1 MTMMRY
7 RTMALSLAA
16 ALALGGC
23 TLDFENP
30 NEPTEEDVFS
40 TAEGIRTVAVG
51 LQAEYGNQIG
61 DPIYVTGLVTEEIG
75 AADATFASYQDVDA
89 GRPLDNTTDISGAP
103 WRGMYRV
110 VKLANDLLASLPTAT
125 MPAATRNEISAI
137 AKLHKAL
144 AFGNLIMMYERIPI
158 AVGPSDPAFADRPAV
173 LAEIQRLLQEA
184 RTDIQA
190 VPLPDTS
197 SIPAG
202 GFNVRNTI
210 DAMIARY
217 ALIQG
222 NYALAIEAAQ
232 RVNLNVLSELRYS
245 APADRNPLNNLW
257 YRSGNAYRMRP
268 EQSFRL
274 QAEPGDQRVPFWVRS
289 ASINGGEGQVLDEH
303 AKYSTDTTSIPYYL
317 PDEMRLIQAEAYART
332 GRIAE
337 ARTLVN
343 AVRTQCTPSAPGEP
357 VACLPALPAEALDTS
372 AELLAEILKQR
383 RYELYLQNLRW
394 EDLRRFGAPL
404 KYQWNV
410 YPLSECDLNPNAPC
424 PRDG

>member
-1 MTMMRY
+1 
-7 RTMALSLAA
+7 MALSLAA

-51 LQAEYGNQIG
+51 LQAEYGNQISE
-61 DPIYVTGLVTEEIG
+61 PIYVTGLVTEEIG
-75 AADATFASYQDVDA
+75 AADGTFASYQDVDA
-89 GRPLDNTTDISGAP
+89 GRPLDNNTDVAGAP

-110 VKLANDLLASLPTAT
+110 VKLSNDLLAALPGAT
-125 MPAATRNEISAI
+125 MPAATKNEISAV

-144 AFGNLIMMYERIPI
+144 AFGNLIMMYERIPLE
-158 AVGPSDPAFADRPAV
+158 VGPSDPPFAERPAV
-173 LAEIQRLLQEA
+173 LAEILRLLQEA
-184 RTDIQA
+184 RTEINA

-197 SIPAG
+197 TIPAA
-202 GFNVRNTI
+202 GFNVRNTV

-217 ALIQG
+217 SLVQG
-222 NYALAIEAAQ
+222 NYAGAIEAAQ

-268 EQSFRL
+268 EQAFRL
-274 QAEPGDQRVPFWVRS
+274 QADAGDQRVPFWVRP
-289 ASINGGEGQVLDEH
+289 AAVNGGEGQVLDEH

-317 PDEMRLIQAEAYART
+317 PDEMRLIQAEAHARSN
-332 GRIAE
+332 RIPE

-343 AVRTQCTPSAPGEP
+343 AVRTQCTPSVPGEP
-357 VACLPALPAEALDTS
+357 VACLPALAVEALDTP
-372 AELLAEILKQR
+372 EEVLAEILKQR

-394 EDLRRFGAPL
+394 EDLRRFGQPL
-404 KYQWNV
+404 KYPWNA
-410 YPLSECDLNPNAPC
+410 YPLAECDLNPNAPC
-424 PRDG
+424 